1 MKADVYIPVAL
12 KTSELDLC
20 MIIGNLFDNVIE
32 ACLALPED
40 KRLIRIYMDMKQT
53 QLYISF
59 TNSTAIFW
67 DNL

>member
-59 TNSTAIFW
+59 TNSTAILW